1 MAQASACVSPSGNRR
16 NGRARPYDR
25 AKAMQW
31 LLQRCP
37 TSDFPNLTDDTPA
50 GRAAI
55 IEMLQKVCRRMRAHG
70 LRGEWH
76 HSLPLH
82 TELWRILQAEEA
94 QLAAIREEL
103 AAQCGIRGLPAISC
117 GRRPRRAA

>member
-1 MAQASACVSPSGNRR
+1 MSRVIRSTS
-16 NGRARPYDR
+16 RPYDR

-37 TSDFPNLTDDTPA
+37 TPDFPDLSDDTPA

-55 IEMLQKVCRRMRAHG
+55 IEMLTKVCRRMRAYG

-76 HSLPLH
+76 YSLPLH
-82 TELWRILQAEEA
+82 AELWRILQAEEA
-94 QLAAIREEL
+94 QLAAIREEF
-103 AAQCGIRGLPAISC
+103 AAQCGTRGLPAISR
-117 GRRPRRAA
+117 GRPRRRAA